1 MFICVITGFSS
12 GMPLFVLI
20 NLLPNWF
27 RISGL
32 DIKTIAFFGLTGL
45 PYSWKF
51 LWSPILD
58 LVGFGKLGRRRGWI
72 VLTQILLVIAIAAF
86 GFCNPLSDLKIITF
100 LAALTAFCSA
110 SADIAFD
117 AYRREILLDKE
128 LGMGTAIHIN
138 AYRISQLIPGSLSL
152 ILSSYLPWQSV
163 FLITAAFLIPS
174 ALLAL
179 FYFPEPELVKGTP
192 KTLKE
197 TVIEPF
203 REFFFRLDIKYAL
216 MVLAFMFLY
225 KFGDGLATSLQS
237 VFVVDMGYSQTH
249 IALVVK
255 AAMLWATLTGAL
267 VGGVV
272 MLKIGINRALW
283 IFGFF
288 QLITIPAYAWLA
300 SYGRFATIG
309 SFELWALGLV
319 ISAEYFASGLGT
331 AAFTSF
337 IAKLCNPKYTATQFA
352 LFSSLTALPRTFFS
366 AGTGWVVE
374 KVGYESFFYICF
386 FLALPAMF
394 ILPFIAP
401 WREK

>member
-1 MFICVITGFSS
+1 MDKKLFLKKMFICVITGFSS

-27 RISGL
+27 RLSGL

-72 VLTQILLVIAIAAF
+72 FLTQILLISSIAAF
-86 GFCNPLSDLKIITF
+86 GFTDPLKDLKIISL
-100 LAALTAFCSA
+100 LAAITAFCSA

-117 AYRREILLDKE
+117 AYRREILLDNE
-128 LGMGTAIHIN
+128 LGLGTAIHIN
-138 AYRISQLIPGSLSL
+138 AYRISQLIPGSLAL
-152 ILSSYLPWQSV
+152 ILSTYLAWQTV

-179 FYFPEPELVKGTP
+179 FYFPEPQLSKAAP
-192 KTLKE
+192 KNLKE

-203 REFFFRLDIKYAL
+203 REFFTRLNLKYAL
-216 MVLAFMFLY
+216 VVLAFMVLY
-225 KFGDGLATSLQS
+225 KLGDSLATSLQS

-249 IALVVK
+249 IAVVVK
-255 AAMLWATLTGAL
+255 ASMLWATLTGAL
-267 VGGVV
+267 VGGIF
-272 MLKIGINRALW
+272 MLKLGINKALW

-300 SYGRFATIG
+300 SFGKFNSIG

-352 LFSSLTALPRTFFS
+352 LFSSLTSLPRTLFS
-366 AGTGWVVE
+366 AGTGAVVE
-374 KVGYESFFYICF
+374 KIGYENFFYLCF
-386 FLALPAMF
+386 IVY
-394 ILPFIAP
+394 ILHY
-401 WREK
+401 